1 VVNEWTD
8 QSKRCP
14 QPGRGLEET
23 LTVHRLDIRGV
34 LREILVLKECLK
46 PPHIQQKGGS
56 DPRSRL
62 KLIAGALHAK
72 R

>member
-1 VVNEWTD
+1 
-8 QSKRCP
+8 
-14 QPGRGLEET
+14 LEET